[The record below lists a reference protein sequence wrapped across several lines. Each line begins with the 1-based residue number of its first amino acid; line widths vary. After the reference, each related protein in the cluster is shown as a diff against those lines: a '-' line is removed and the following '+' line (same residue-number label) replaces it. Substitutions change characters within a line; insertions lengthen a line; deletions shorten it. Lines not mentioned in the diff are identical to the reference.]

1 MINNKLKFII
11 LFFCFAASLSGCSG
25 YGIDVRNRPLPT
37 VKAPVPDTPSA
48 LPFYVVGNVIDS
60 EAGNT
65 ISATIRFF
73 EAGEPSTNVVNL
85 DGEPITEL
93 VSSGSAFNF
102 AFAEG
107 AELSDLTMLASAE
120 GYISN
125 SVLIIV
131 NDTTEPIDAII
142 ALVRL
147 DETKVAVGE
156 IAATAANGQL
166 TAPLSVVASA
176 EFGSATVEINTDVV
190 LQDAD
195 GNAIT
200 NTNIELRVITADLVP
215 SLGKVSAA
223 DLIPEGANELSTND
237 VLVPAGYMTVEMF
250 ADGIKIR
257 NFSEDI
263 SLTLNLP
270 NTYEMVD
277 DTTVQTGDTFNV
289 SSYDEDTGKWVLET
303 EPAIVGN
310 ANEFTLPANFVTKH
324 LTGFLLSEN
333 QSVCSSPISY
343 NFTGD
348 AVPTSGLYVKLSA
361 PTISKRKLVKTS
373 QGNLYNSAAAAKLGF
388 AADTIG
394 DVIISDASANVWG
407 NVEDISLCGTISAD
421 LTSPIGL
428 ITETLIVTYTCS
440 NAEVDQNVAF
450 PLTGALIRYA
460 KENEA
465 ESATT
470 ESNISGSYPLSG
482 LEVDALYNVSIIP
495 IGVNIGTQTLS
506 VIADGENET
515 YNVVRDNCALEEREV
530 PTGGTSG

>member
-11 LFFCFAASLSGCSG
+11 LFFCFTASLSGCSRG
-25 YGIDVRNRPLPT
+25 SNDARNRPLPT

-60 EAGNT
+60 ESGNT

-107 AELSDLTMLASAE
+107 AELSDLTMLVSAE

-166 TAPLSVVASA
+166 TAPLSVTANA
-176 EFGSATVEINTDVV
+176 EFGSASVEINADVV

-324 LTGFLLSEN
+324 LTG
-333 QSVCSSPISY
+333 
-343 NFTGD
+343 
-348 AVPTSGLYVKLSA
+348 
-361 PTISKRKLVKTS
+361 
-373 QGNLYNSAAAAKLGF
+373 
-388 AADTIG
+388 
-394 DVIISDASANVWG
+394 
-407 NVEDISLCGTISAD
+407 
-421 LTSPIGL
+421 
-428 ITETLIVTYTCS
+428 
-440 NAEVDQNVAF
+440 
-450 PLTGALIRYA
+450 
-460 KENEA
+460 
-465 ESATT
+465 
-470 ESNISGSYPLSG
+470 
-482 LEVDALYNVSIIP
+482 
-495 IGVNIGTQTLS
+495 
-506 VIADGENET
+506 
-515 YNVVRDNCALEEREV
+515 
-530 PTGGTSG
+530 

>member
-11 LFFCFAASLSGCSG
+11 LIFCFTASLSGCSRG
-25 YGIDVRNRPLPT
+25 SNDAIILPLPT
-37 VKAPVPDTPSA
+37 VEAPVPDTPSA
-48 LPFYVVGNVIDS
+48 LPFYVVVNVIDS
-60 EAGNT
+60 ESGNT

-93 VSSGSAFNF
+93 VSSGSGFNF

-107 AELSDLTMLASAE
+107 AELSDLTMLVSAE

-125 SVLIIV
+125 SVLIL

-166 TAPLSVVASA
+166 TAPLSVTANA
-176 EFGSATVEINTDVV
+176 EFGSASVEINADVV

-200 NTNIELRVITADLVP
+200 NTNIELMVITADSVP

-310 ANEFTLPANFVTKH
+310 ANEFTFPVNFVTKH

-421 LTSPIGL
+421 ISSPIGL

-460 KENEA
+460 KENEV

-495 IGVNIGTQTLS
+495 IGVNIDTQTLS